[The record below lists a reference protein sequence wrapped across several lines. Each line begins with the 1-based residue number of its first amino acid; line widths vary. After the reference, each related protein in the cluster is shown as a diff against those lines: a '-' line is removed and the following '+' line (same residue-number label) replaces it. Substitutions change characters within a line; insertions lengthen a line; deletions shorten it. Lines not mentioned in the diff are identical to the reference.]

1 MPYNSGNQI
10 HPVPLGEDI
19 EARTEGRKLS
29 LGRKVEA
36 VFFLTAPLSNWQG
49 VKPKSGL
56 PRTN

>member
-1 MPYNSGNQI
+1 MLYNSGNQI
-10 HPVPLGEDI
+10 HLVPLGEDI
-19 EARTEGRKLS
+19 EASTEGRELS
-29 LGRKVEA
+29 LGRRVGA